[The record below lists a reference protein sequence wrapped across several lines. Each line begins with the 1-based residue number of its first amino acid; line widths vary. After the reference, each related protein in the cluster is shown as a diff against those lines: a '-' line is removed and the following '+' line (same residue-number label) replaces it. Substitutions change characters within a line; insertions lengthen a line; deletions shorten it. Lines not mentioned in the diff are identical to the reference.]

1 MIRQIT
7 LEELTSAPEFDDLA
21 EAYRVEAAID
31 DLPMPTY
38 EAHIYRSM
46 EAAGLLH
53 ILSAHQG
60 DRLIGFL
67 SLIVS
72 VLPHYGMT
80 CATAESYFVD
90 ARHRRGGAG
99 IKLLRKAESLSEE
112 LGAGGLLLSARTDRP
127 PSVIL
132 PRSGHAPAN
141 TVYYWRPGA

>member
-1 MIRQIT
+1 MIRRIT
-7 LEELTSAPEFDDLA
+7 LEELTSAAEFDGLFD
-21 EAYRVEAAID
+21 AYRAEAAID
-31 DLPMPTY
+31 DLPMPSY

-53 ILSAHQG
+53 ILGAHQG

-112 LGAGGLLLSARTDRP
+112 LGAGVLLLSARPDSP
-127 PSVIL
+127 LSVIL
-132 PRSGHAPAN
+132 PRSGYAPAN
-141 TVYYWRPGA
+141 TVFYRRLAA

>member
-1 MIRQIT
+1 MIRHIT

-31 DLPMPTY
+31 DLPMASY
-38 EAHIYRSM
+38 KADIYRSM

-53 ILSAHQG
+53 ILGAYQG

-72 VLPHYGMT
+72 VLPHYNMT

-90 ARHRRGGAG
+90 AKHRRGGPG

-112 LGAGGLLLSARTDRP
+112 LGAGVLLLSARPDSP
-127 PSVIL
+127 LSVIL
-132 PRSGHAPAN
+132 PRSGYAPAN
-141 TVYYWRPGA
+141 TVFYRRLAA